1 MLCPL
6 IPGGPEAIIGLSQ
19 IEKEKLKMT
28 NKIIMVI
35 EAILGISAII
45 LLLISMFGNL
55 QTNLPLTCALG
66 CTALSGVINVICLVR
81 KNKTAKR

>member
-1 MLCPL
+1 
-6 IPGGPEAIIGLSQ
+6 
-19 IEKEKLKMT
+19 MT

-45 LLLISMFGNL
+45 LLLIPMFGNL

>member
-1 MLCPL
+1 
-6 IPGGPEAIIGLSQ
+6 
-19 IEKEKLKMT
+19 MT

-45 LLLISMFGNL
+45 LLLISIFGNL

>member
-1 MLCPL
+1 
-6 IPGGPEAIIGLSQ
+6 
-19 IEKEKLKMT
+19 MT
-28 NKIIMVI
+28 NKILMVI

-66 CTALSGVINVICLVR
+66 CTALSGVVNVIYLVR
-81 KNKTAKR
+81 KNKKVEE